1 MYESEVT
8 RRSAWSS
15 DQIDHESWGEEV
27 EAAEGEA
34 KPKGKM
40 GVAKNMLRMV
50 LQDGGDEK
58 VLERVRALFT
68 RMTDIEKT
76 EFVQML
82 VKSVTGND
90 LADATL
96 KQSIRQGAK

>member
-1 MYESEVT
+1 MKLT
-8 RRSAWSS
+8 KDIIKQLIR
-15 DQIDHESWGEEV
+15 EEV
-27 EAAEGEA
+27 EAAEAEA
-34 KPKGKM
+34 KGKM

-58 VLERVRALFT
+58 VLERVRALFG

-76 EFVQML
+76 QFVQML
-82 VKSVTGND
+82 VKAVTGND

-96 KQSIRQGAK
+96 KQSIRQGDK

>member
-1 MYESEVT
+1 MKLT
-8 RRSAWSS
+8 KDIIKQLIR
-15 DQIDHESWGEEV
+15 EEV

-34 KPKGKM
+34 EAKGKM

-58 VLERVRALFT
+58 VLERVRALFD

-76 EFVQML
+76 QFVQML

-96 KQSIRQGAK
+96 KQSIRQGDK

>member
-1 MYESEVT
+1 MGVVMKLT
-8 RRSAWSS
+8 KDFIRQLIR
-15 DQIDHESWGEEV
+15 EET
-27 EAAEGEA
+27 EAAKGEA
-34 KPKGKM
+34 KAKGKM
-40 GVAKNMLRMV
+40 GAAQDMLRMV

-96 KQSIRQGAK
+96 KQSIRQGDK

>member
-1 MYESEVT
+1 MKLT
-8 RRSAWSS
+8 KDIIKQLIR
-15 DQIDHESWGEEV
+15 EEV

-34 KPKGKM
+34 EPKGKM

-58 VLERVRALFT
+58 VLERVRALFG

-76 EFVQML
+76 QFVQML
-82 VKSVTGND
+82 VKAVTGND

-96 KQSIRQGAK
+96 KQSIRQGDK